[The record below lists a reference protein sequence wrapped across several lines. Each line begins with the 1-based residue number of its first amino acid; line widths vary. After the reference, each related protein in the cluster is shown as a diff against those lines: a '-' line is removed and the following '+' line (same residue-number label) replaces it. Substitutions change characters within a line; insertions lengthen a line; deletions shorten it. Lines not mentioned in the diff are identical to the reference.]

1 MMKLHFHIMAC
12 LAAALLLAAPV
23 FGQTDTLKKRQVNL
37 DLNFLAHGEICGGSQ
52 ARWGWFSLVVNPR
65 LFSVKW

>member
-1 MMKLHFHIMAC
+1 MAC

-37 DLNFLAHGEICGGSQ
+37 DLNFLAHGEICGGGLPAQ
-52 ARWGWFSLVVNPR
+52 LSLPSSGRPFFWAVPA
-65 LFSVKW
+65 